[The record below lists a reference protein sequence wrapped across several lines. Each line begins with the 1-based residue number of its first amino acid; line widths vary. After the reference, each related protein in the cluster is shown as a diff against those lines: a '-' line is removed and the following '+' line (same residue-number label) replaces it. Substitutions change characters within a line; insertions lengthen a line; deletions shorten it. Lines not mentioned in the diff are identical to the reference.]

1 MAAKALDDY
10 MHNLER
16 GYSCG
21 YLNIGKD
28 PAAGAYP
35 ERRPPWQY
43 KAIPY
48 RSFPTYK
55 MTAREQRQV
64 ILDRDASIERK
75 SKAIELDDAEITK

>member
-35 ERRPPWQY
+35 ERRPPWQC
-43 KAIPY
+43 KAIPLQGQV
-48 RSFPTYK
+48 FVD
-55 MTAREQRQV
+55 RQ
-64 ILDRDASIERK
+64 ASIGYARLLL
-75 SKAIELDDAEITK
+75 SKLKPIEPDDAEIIK